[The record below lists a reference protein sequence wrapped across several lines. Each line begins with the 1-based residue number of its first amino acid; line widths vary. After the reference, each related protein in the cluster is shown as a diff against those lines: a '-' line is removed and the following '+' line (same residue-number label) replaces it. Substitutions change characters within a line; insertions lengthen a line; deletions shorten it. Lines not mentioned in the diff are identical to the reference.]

1 MQSFAFPRSIILS
14 RAGNKQTSLHC
25 LISISR
31 LGNKVYSMEFNPG
44 VAPHISCIAV
54 NSEICL
60 LATRLNNVLDATFVK
75 EWYLLYKLKH

>member
-1 MQSFAFPRSIILS
+1 
-14 RAGNKQTSLHC
+14 
-25 LISISR
+25 
-31 LGNKVYSMEFNPG
+31 MEFNPG

-75 EWYLLYKLKH
+75 EWYLLYKLKGVDAYRPLVSELIAHNILVNYPTGKDREEDAACGHQ

>member
-1 MQSFAFPRSIILS
+1 M
-14 RAGNKQTSLHC
+14 
-25 LISISR
+25 
-31 LGNKVYSMEFNPG
+31 GNKVYSMEFNPG

-75 EWYLLYKLKH
+75 ECYLLYKLKH

>member
-1 MQSFAFPRSIILS
+1 MIVADFR
-14 RAGNKQTSLHC
+14 
-25 LISISR
+25 ISISR

-44 VAPHISCIAV
+44 VATHISCIAV

-60 LATRLNNVLDATFVK
+60 LATRLNNVLDTTFVK